1 MKESTLQ
8 KPLDEALLW
17 AKFYQEKVAPY
28 APNETARLFVESHTD
43 DELLQR
49 FPAFLVDYAE
59 ARVHEY
65 FGGPLPDPDQYESEE
80 AALEALKKNHPGA
93 VLWFVVV
100 ADGLNVLE
108 ALQADASRDHLL
120 RLYDQLVSSL
130 IRGHT
135 GFFGPELEFQQLAS
149 A

>member
-8 KPLDEALLW
+8 EPLDEALLW

-59 ARVHEY
+59 AQVHEY
-65 FGGPLPDPDQYESEE
+65 FDGPLPDPDQHESEE

-93 VLWFVVV
+93 VLWFVVA
-100 ADGLNVLE
+100 ADALNVLE

-130 IRGHT
+130 IRSHT
-135 GFFGPELEFQQLAS
+135 GFLARSSSSKQLAS

>member
-8 KPLDEALLW
+8 EPLDEALLW

-65 FGGPLPDPDQYESEE
+65 FGGPLPDPDQHEREE
-80 AALEALKKNHPGA
+80 AAFEALKKNHPGA
-93 VLWFVVV
+93 VLWFVVA
-100 ADGLNVLE
+100 ADALNVLE